1 MPVDKDKLIAALGK
15 LDVTKN
21 EHWTAEGLPLI
32 NIVRVLA
39 GDSSLTREQITAAAP
54 HFTRTSAASEPAT
67 VPAGAAPTPAPVV
80 DTPPASEPVLTPAPT
95 PVPTPEVVDPVTPAV
110 TPATVAEATVAT
122 ATITDGDKLVSTG
135 AGLGVQDST
144 KKDSEE
150 FAELVDAPLS
160 EDVKQIDVL
169 RADLDDLLLELS
181 QATDDQ
187 SAATAYVA
195 KLQNE
200 VGLLEGEISKLQPKQ
215 EDAIR
220 GYLNAQKRLLQERGE
235 AQRMV
240 RESGINLKE
249 LNRAISPAPID
260 AERLAKRRGPRP

>member
-1 MPVDKDKLIAALGK
+1 MPVDKDKLVAALGK

-39 GDSSLTREQITAAAP
+39 GDNSLTREQITAAAP

-67 VPAGAAPTPAPVV
+67 APAGAAPTPAPVPV
-80 DTPPASEPVLTPAPT
+80 TPATSEPAPTPTPAPT
-95 PVPTPEVVDPVTPAV
+95 PEAANPVTPAV
-110 TPATVAEATVAT
+110 DPATVAEATLKT
-122 ATITDGDKLVSTG
+122 ATITDGEKLVTAG
-135 AGLGVQDST
+135 VGLGVQDST
-144 KKDSEE
+144 KNDSEE
-150 FAELVDAPLS
+150 FAELVDKPLS

-200 VGLLEGEISKLQPKQ
+200 VGLLQDEITKLQPKQ

-220 GYLNAQKRLLQERGE
+220 GYLNSQKRLLEQRGE

-240 RESGINLKE
+240 RESGLNLKE